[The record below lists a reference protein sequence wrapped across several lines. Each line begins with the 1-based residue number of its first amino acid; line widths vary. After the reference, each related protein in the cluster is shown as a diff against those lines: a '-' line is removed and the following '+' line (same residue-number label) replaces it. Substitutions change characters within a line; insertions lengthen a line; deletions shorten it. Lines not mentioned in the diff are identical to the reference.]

1 MLEFFAWHLAA
12 EDDAR
17 SVRMFDAVAFPPGGA
32 VSLAGGQARRAPH
45 YDIAL
50 LVEAASPDQAVALT
64 TTRIYRHLLDPL
76 QSQASELHV
85 LVTRNIRRIA
95 DMPTQRGLYVFNYLA
110 GADERATVETWER
123 LAGLYQAQMSLDSSL
138 LVAALPGHGQEY
150 LAVSHTRRQTS
161 IARPSARQ
169 LAEKQWASALQ
180 QLDRRGI
187 GFAPYLYRE
196 AAHLTA
202 RSCRRG

>member
-1 MLEFFAWHLAA
+1 M
-12 EDDAR
+12 
-17 SVRMFDAVAFPPGGA
+17 
-32 VSLAGGQARRAPH
+32 SLAGGQARRAPH

-50 LVEAASPDQAVALT
+50 LVEAGSPGQALALT

-95 DMPTQRGLYVFNYLA
+95 DVPTHGGLYVFNYLA
-110 GADERATVETWER
+110 GADERATVETR
-123 LAGLYQAQMSLDSSL
+123 QRTAGLYQAQMSLDSSL
-138 LVAALPGHGQEY
+138 LLAALPGHGQKY
-150 LAVSHTRRQTS
+150 LAVSHTRRRMS
-161 IARPSARQ
+161 IAQPSARQ